1 MLLTS
6 PYALGHSRSAA
17 QRSDGKSVMLHLET
31 SASDQKIQAL
41 RDQLQGEDNNLQR
54 EIDDRRRPRRAKD
67 VNPNL
72 VPLLRGE
79 VVPYRLLNDETD
91 PPYGLEHTTPRFPTA
106 FYIIFITPLLGVLGL
121 VTWAILR

>member
-1 MLLTS
+1 MLE
-6 PYALGHSRSAA
+6 
-17 QRSDGKSVMLHLET
+17 LEM

-41 RDQLQGEDNNLQR
+41 RDQLQGEDDNLQR

-67 VNPNL
+67 ANPNL

-79 VVPYRLLNDETD
+79 VAPDLLVSDEID
-91 PPYGLEHTTPRFPTA
+91 PPYGLEHTTPPFPIA
-106 FYIIFITPLLGVLGL
+106 INLIFTMPLLGILGL